1 MNGRATRKRELSKRG
16 KKPSTYRRVVTE
28 NVNGKSV
35 VQSDGPIEAYE
46 FRTVPGYEHTL
57 IWVNPTTPDLS
68 KEQRFDSYPDS
79 VVPGPGGTSLHFVTF
94 PPSSVFADPS
104 FDGAAARDEALI
116 RLRGLADHFE
126 KEDPAMHKTNTVDYA
141 VVYDGEIWLELDDGE
156 TLHLQRGDMVVQN
169 GTRHAWRNKGAKP
182 VTMLFFLN
190 GARA

>member
-35 VQSDGPIEAYE
+35 VQSDGPMEAYE

-57 IWVNPTTPDLS
+57 IWVNPRTPDLR

-79 VVPGPGGTSLHFVTF
+79 IVPGPGGTSLHFVTF
-94 PPSSVFADPS
+94 PAGSVFADPS
-104 FDGAAARDEALI
+104 FDC
-116 RLRGLADHFE
+116 
-126 KEDPAMHKTNTVDYA
+126 A

-169 GTRHAWRNKGAKP
+169 GTRHAWRNKGTKP

-190 GARA
+190 GARE